1 MLGAGTVINPIL
13 KIVTTVAVLAATY
26 FFIIEP
32 ILDTTENAISEG
44 SKQAERAQREA
55 AERSE
60 QIQIDVLETRIE
72 SSLPSLAS
80 SWPQAAREI
89 RDCARK
95 AGRDRQALERC
106 LRLQQT
112 VSGMQSNRNVS
123 LSYADSVAAQGNSA
137 GAAQI
142 ERCVADA
149 GFKPGAMS
157 RCRELA
163 DDLLFG

>member
-26 FFIIEP
+26 FFIIQP

-44 SKQAERAQREA
+44 SKQADRAQREA

-60 QIQIDVLETRIE
+60 QIQIDVLKSRID
-72 SSLPSLAS
+72 SSLISLS
-80 SWPQAAREI
+80 STWPAAAREV
-89 RDCARK
+89 RTCSRE
-95 AGRDRQALERC
+95 AGREQRALERC
-106 LRLQQT
+106 LKLSQT

-123 LSYADSVAAQGNSA
+123 LSYANSVSAQGNPS
-137 GAAQI
+137 GAARI
-142 ERCVADA
+142 ERCVENA
-149 GFKPGAMS
+149 GFKPVAMG

-163 DDLLFG
+163 NDLLFG

>member
-60 QIQIDVLETRIE
+60 QIQIDVLESRIGA
-72 SSLPSLAS
+72 SLPSLAS

-89 RDCARK
+89 RSCAKR
-95 AGRDRQALERC
+95 AGRERQALERC

-112 VSGMQSNRNVS
+112 ITGMLSNRNVS
-123 LSYADSVAAQGNSA
+123 LSYANSVGAQGNAA
-137 GAAQI
+137 GAERI